1 MRIKGWHVSTL
12 PTEGC
17 RGECRHSGLKPLIRI
32 LYVLLVMWQ
41 KMVGGFSKNNAYHA
55 LIHQKR
61 K

>member
-1 MRIKGWHVSTL
+1 M
-12 PTEGC
+12 
-17 RGECRHSGLKPLIRI
+17 
-32 LYVLLVMWQ
+32 VMWQ